1 MKNSK
6 PKLLVF
12 DLDDTLYKEID
23 FVKSGYESIIQ
34 NLMLPENT
42 IDNMM
47 GWYFQGLN
55 VFELLIINFNLSVD
69 TENLLDLYRNHYPS
83 LQLPASSK
91 KVLNYFRI
99 SNQPMSLIT
108 DGRSK
113 TQRNKLKSLG
123 ILDFFDKI
131 IISDE
136 IGSNKPSIQ
145 NYKAV
150 MSLEYR
156 DYVYIA
162 DNTAKDFITPSQL
175 KWDTFC
181 LLDNGLNIHKQDLNQ
196 LPNET
201 IKIDCLENLI

>member
-6 PKLLVF
+6 QKLLVF

-47 GWYFQGLN
+47 TWYFKGLN
-55 VFELLIINFNLSVD
+55 VFDLLIINFNLSID
-69 TENLLDLYRNHYPS
+69 KESLLDIYRHHYPS
-83 LQLPASSK
+83 LQLPESTK
-91 KVLNYFRI
+91 KVLNYFRK

-131 IISDE
+131 IVSDE
-136 IGSNKPSIQ
+136 IGSSKPCIE

-150 MSLEYR
+150 MSLEYK

-162 DNTAKDFITPSQL
+162 DNTTKDFIAPSLL

>member
-6 PKLLVF
+6 QKLLVF

-42 IDNMM
+42 INNMM
-47 GWYFQGLN
+47 TWYFKGLN
-55 VFELLIINFNLSVD
+55 VFDLLIINFNLSID
-69 TENLLDLYRNHYPS
+69 KESLLDIYRYHYPS
-83 LQLPASSK
+83 LQLPESTK
-91 KVLNYFRI
+91 KVLNYFRK

-131 IISDE
+131 IVSDE
-136 IGSNKPSIQ
+136 IGSSKPCIE

-150 MSLEYR
+150 MSLEYK

-162 DNTAKDFITPSQL
+162 DNTTKDFIAPSLL

>member
-6 PKLLVF
+6 QKLLVF

-47 GWYFQGLN
+47 TWYFKGLN
-55 VFELLIINFNLSVD
+55 VFDLLIINFNLSID
-69 TENLLDLYRNHYPS
+69 KENLLDIYRYHYPS
-83 LQLPASSK
+83 LQLPESTK
-91 KVLNYFRI
+91 KVLNYFRN

-131 IISDE
+131 IVSDE
-136 IGSNKPSIQ
+136 IGSSKPCIE

-150 MSLEYR
+150 MSLEFK

-162 DNTAKDFITPSQL
+162 DNTTKDFIAPSLL

-201 IKIDCLENLI
+201 IKIDCLENLM

>member
-1 MKNSK
+1 MRKSK
-6 PKLLVF
+6 RKLLVF

-23 FVKSGYESIIQ
+23 FVKSGYKSIIQ
-34 NLMLPENT
+34 DLMLPENT
-42 IDNMM
+42 IDIMM
-47 GWYFQGLN
+47 AWYHKGLN
-55 VFELLIINFNLSVD
+55 VFELLIINFELTTD
-69 TENLLDLYRNHYPS
+69 IKNLLNIYRNHYPS
-83 LQLPASSK
+83 LLLPLSTK
-91 KVLNYFRI
+91 KVLNFFRKT
-99 SNQPMSLIT
+99 NQSMSLIT

-123 ILDFFDKI
+123 ITEYFDKI

-136 IGSNKPSIQ
+136 VGSCKPSIQ
-145 NYKAV
+145 NFKAV
-150 MSLEYR
+150 MSNEYK

-162 DNTAKDFITPSQL
+162 DNTAKDFITPSLL

-201 IKIDCLENLI
+201 VKIDCLENLI